1 MIRTLISSAALTLAM
16 TTTVSAATQLRFAEG
31 SPNRGARAEAVTHF
45 MEDVTKL
52 SNGDL
57 TFDMH
62 WGGALLDYKSVT
74 NGVAVGTADMGTMLA
89 VYDPQKLRSLAI
101 GDLPTQYSD
110 PWVGMRAMYELMTT
124 NKDMQ
129 KLLAELNFVYLTGYS
144 STGVQFECTEDNQI
158 RTIEDIKGKRI
169 RAAGNFAKIL
179 DDLGANLVNLNQGD
193 AYQAYDTGLI
203 DCGAS
208 YFYTMRAF
216 KTFEVADNYTVAN
229 WGQLLGFATLMNLD
243 VWNELS
249 QEQQATLQK
258 AGSNAIDYFAKLQI
272 EEMALVVDGLRTGDI
287 GKKANVYEMA
297 EEDRAILAKAGE
309 KYIQEWID
317 RANKDGVDGQQ
328 IWDEYTALLE
338 KYQHELD
345 SSGHPWER

>member
-1 MIRTLISSAALTLAM
+1 M
-16 TTTVSAATQLRFAEG
+16 TTTVSAATQLRFAEP

-45 MEDVTKL
+45 TEEVSKL

-74 NGVAVGTADMGTMLA
+74 NGVAAGTADMGTMLA
-89 VYDPQKLRSLAI
+89 AYDPQKLRSLAI

-110 PWVGMRAMYELMTT
+110 PWVGMRAMHELMST

-144 STGVQFECTEDNQI
+144 STGVQFECAGENKI
-158 RTIEDIKGKRI
+158 RTVADIKGKRM
-169 RAAGNFAKIL
+169 RAAGNYAKIL
-179 DDLGANLVNLNQGD
+179 DDLGANMVSLNISD

-208 YFYTMRAF
+208 YFYTIRAF

-229 WGQLLGFATLMNLD
+229 WGQLLGFATLMNRD
-243 VWNELS
+243 VWGDLS
-249 QEQQATLQK
+249 QEQQAVLLE

-272 EEMALVVDGLRTGDI
+272 EEMNLVVNGLRTGDI
-287 GKKANVYEMA
+287 GKKANVYEMSK
-297 EEDRAILAKAGE
+297 EDRAILAKASE
-309 KYIQEWID
+309 KYVQEWID